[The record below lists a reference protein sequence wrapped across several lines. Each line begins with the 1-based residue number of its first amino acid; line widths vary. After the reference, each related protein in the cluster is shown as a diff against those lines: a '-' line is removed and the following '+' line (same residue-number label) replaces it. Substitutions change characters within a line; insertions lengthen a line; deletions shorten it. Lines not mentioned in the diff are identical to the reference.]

1 MTRYNISQYRLE
13 KTISCIPQRSCCI
26 LWASIEGQEGPA
38 LASPW
43 TSHPTHRP
51 VAERPWMG
59 LALLLAVPFLSLI
72 LIRMLWSESTLWFL
86 MVGIALLG
94 ASAITFLARRNE
106 PSYGYRTLT
115 PEPSRLPLVLLGLGS
130 LLLALLVLPNFSGG
144 SDLPATQFQP
154 TGGASQLAH
163 ANQPTVPPT
172 AAQQQAQ
179 RTQAALRQ
187 PTQTTP
193 APTPTQSQ
201 QSSTPQAQ
209 QSSESNP
216 PAGSQSYQV
225 QAGDTLWDIAQK
237 FNTTVDAIVAANNLN
252 NADDLQLGQTLI
264 IPPPSS
270 TGTQAS
276 PTPQQ

>member
-1 MTRYNISQYRLE
+1 
-13 KTISCIPQRSCCI
+13 
-26 LWASIEGQEGPA
+26 
-38 LASPW
+38 
-43 TSHPTHRP
+43 
-51 VAERPWMG
+51 MG

-94 ASAITFLARRNE
+94 ASAIVYLTRRNE
-106 PSYGYRTLT
+106 PSYGYQTLT
-115 PEPSRLPLVLLGLGS
+115 PEPSRLPLVLLGLGG

-144 SDLPATQFQP
+144 SELPAAQLQP
-154 TGGASQLAH
+154 TGSASQLAH
-163 ANQPTVPPT
+163 ANQPTVQPT

-193 APTPTQSQ
+193 AQTSSRSQ

-216 PAGSQSYQV
+216 PAGSQTYQV

-270 TGTQAS
+270 TGTQAT